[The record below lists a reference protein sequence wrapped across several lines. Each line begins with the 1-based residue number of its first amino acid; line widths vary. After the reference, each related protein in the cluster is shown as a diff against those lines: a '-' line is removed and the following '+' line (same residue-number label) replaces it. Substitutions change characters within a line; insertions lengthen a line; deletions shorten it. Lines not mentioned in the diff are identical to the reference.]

1 MDPITAVGLIA
12 SIAQIIDATTK
23 VLRYLNDVKNAPK
36 ARAQVAQ
43 EASLLLALL
52 TSLRYRLED
61 TNAKDPWVQGV
72 MTLGMASGPLDQFRE
87 ALEALAGKLQSSGTA
102 KSVGKALSWYFEK
115 KEVDEFLNRMERLKS
130 FIALALQGDILF
142 AT

>member
-1 MDPITAVGLIA
+1 MGLIA
-12 SIAQIIDATTK
+12 TLAQLNDATTK

-52 TSLRYRLED
+52 TSFRYRLED

-72 MTLGMASGPLDQFRE
+72 MTLGIASGPLDQFRE

-102 KSVGKALSWYFEK
+102 KSVGKALSWHFEK

>member
-36 ARAQVAQ
+36 ARARVAQ

-52 TSLRYRLED
+52 TNLRYRLED
-61 TNAKDPWVQGV
+61 TNAKDPWVQRV
-72 MTLGMASGPLDQFRE
+72 MTLGMAGGPLDQFGE
-87 ALEALAGKLQSSGTA
+87 ALEELAGKLQSSGTA
-102 KSVGKALSWYFEK
+102 KLVGKALSWHFEK
-115 KEVDEFLNRMERLKS
+115 KEVDDFLNRMERLKS
-130 FIALALQGDILF
+130 FIALALQGDVLF

>member
-1 MDPITAVGLIA
+1 
-12 SIAQIIDATTK
+12 
-23 VLRYLNDVKNAPK
+23 
-36 ARAQVAQ
+36 
-43 EASLLLALL
+43 
-52 TSLRYRLED
+52 
-61 TNAKDPWVQGV
+61 
-72 MTLGMASGPLDQFRE
+72 MASGPLDQFRE

-102 KSVGKALSWYFEK
+102 KSVGKALSWHFEK